1 MMLRP
6 AAAPPGR
13 LSKTP
18 CPDTVFPA
26 CRRAAG
32 QIAGM
37 DLQLVPVRIE
47 KIERFAFAAI
57 ALPLFDAVL
66 AQPLADLLNVFRRY
80 AEGVMGV
87 IARALLRP
95 GLIPRQTQPQ
105 RPQREISAALP
116 AGVRGKPQQMTIK
129 FEAAIEIADGER
141 QVIEA
146 GQHACISALNRGK
159 SVRRR

>member
-1 MMLRP
+1 
-6 AAAPPGR
+6 
-13 LSKTP
+13 
-18 CPDTVFPA
+18 
-26 CRRAAG
+26 
-32 QIAGM
+32 M

-95 GLIPRQTQPQ
+95 ASSRDRHSHNAPN
-105 RPQREISAALP
+105 
-116 AGVRGKPQQMTIK
+116 
-129 FEAAIEIADGER
+129 ER
-141 QVIEA
+141 
-146 GQHACISALNRGK
+146 
-159 SVRRR
+159 

>member
-26 CRRAAG
+26 CRQAAG

-87 IARALLRP
+87 IARALLRGP
-95 GLIPRQTQPQ
+95 H
-105 RPQREISAALP
+105 P
-116 AGVRGKPQQMTIK
+116 ATDTATTPPTRDKRRLASGRAGKPQQMTIK

-146 GQHACISALNRGK
+146 GQHACISWALNRGK